1 MIARARLIAV
11 LLGVLP
17 ATCTS
22 FSVAGSP
29 PIRVAP
35 PPADDGR
42 GCYEACLD
50 REARAN
56 RDGADCADRCYP

>member
-1 MIARARLIAV
+1 VIARTWIAV
-11 LLGVLP
+11 LLCVSP
-17 ATCTS
+17 SCTS

-29 PIRVAP
+29 QIRVAP

>member
-1 MIARARLIAV
+1 MIARACIAV
-11 LLGVLP
+11 LLCVSP
-17 ATCTS
+17 ACTS

-35 PPADDGR
+35 PPSAEEGR
-42 GCYEACLD
+42 ACYEACLD

-56 RDGADCADRCYP
+56 RDGRDCADRCYP